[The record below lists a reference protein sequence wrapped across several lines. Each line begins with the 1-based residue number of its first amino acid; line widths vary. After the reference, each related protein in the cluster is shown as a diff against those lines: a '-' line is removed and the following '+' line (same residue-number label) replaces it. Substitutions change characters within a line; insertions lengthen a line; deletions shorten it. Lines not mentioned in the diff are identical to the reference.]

1 MLTIKTVEPI
11 NACKKCPVA
20 QPSPI
25 NTTQK
30 INATSRVSLIVV
42 LKQTNDKISIIHNPT
57 LVSLIIS
64 KNTVIVKAII
74 TNVTLNFII
83 IIVL

>member
-25 NTTQK
+25 NTVQK
-30 INATSRVSLIVV
+30 INTISCVSLIVV
-42 LKQTNDKISIIHNPT
+42 LNQTNDKIPFIPNPT
-57 LVSLIIS
+57 LVSLIIT

-74 TNVTLNFII
+74 TNVTLN
-83 IIVL
+83 L

>member
-11 NACKKCPVA
+11 NACKKYPVA

-25 NTTQK
+25 NTVQK
-30 INATSRVSLIVV
+30 INAISCISLIVV
-42 LKQTNDKISIIHNPT
+42 LNQTNDKIPIILNPT
-57 LVSLIIS
+57 LVSLIIT

-74 TNVTLNFII
+74 TNVKLN
-83 IIVL
+83 L

>member
-1 MLTIKTVEPI
+1 MLTIKMVEPI

-25 NTTQK
+25 NTAQK
-30 INATSRVSLIVV
+30 INAISCVSLIIV
-42 LKQTNDKISIIHNPT
+42 LNQTNDKIPIIPNPT
-57 LVSLIIS
+57 LVSLIIT

-74 TNVTLNFII
+74 AYVTLN
-83 IIVL
+83 L